1 MRWKRPKEEEP
12 TGPKEPR
19 PLFGDR
25 FINTIRCIDCAY
37 LAGSDRTPPP
47 GGSSQR
53 KRATATRSGTREGG
67 GTSFRPLPNYAPR
80 ARSTNERHRSE

>member
-25 FINTIRCIDCAY
+25 FIEMPQGNI
-37 LAGSDRTPPP
+37 
-47 GGSSQR
+47 
-53 KRATATRSGTREGG
+53 
-67 GTSFRPLPNYAPR
+67 
-80 ARSTNERHRSE
+80 

>member
-37 LAGSDRTPPP
+37 LAGSDR
-47 GGSSQR
+47 
-53 KRATATRSGTREGG
+53 
-67 GTSFRPLPNYAPR
+67 AP
-80 ARSTNERHRSE
+80 